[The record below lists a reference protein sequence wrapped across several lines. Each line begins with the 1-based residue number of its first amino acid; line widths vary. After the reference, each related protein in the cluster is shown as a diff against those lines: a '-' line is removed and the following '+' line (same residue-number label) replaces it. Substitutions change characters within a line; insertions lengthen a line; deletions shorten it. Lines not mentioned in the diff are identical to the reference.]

1 MVGQADLKHMNHLM
15 REFDALRLGE
25 MGDFIGAFREHRKQL
40 RANGPAQVDM
50 LSRFGIS
57 MSETQ
62 HSAFLAWLLDAGASH
77 NQGDLFL
84 RTFLAVCRPK
94 PEVVIPGEYHVQTE
108 FWGGRSSIDIL
119 LYQPGEFLLYI
130 ENKTVSPDTRG
141 QLEREFEDMC
151 RLGRAFAIPTHRQ
164 VAVYLTP
171 AGREHPDP
179 VYREEWYSA
188 SYTDL
193 GQALGALLPRL
204 GDARLKFALET
215 WLDAISIFTG
225 TWRQTMKGF
234 SEESVLIATHWTT
247 VLKIMEAR
255 ERTSQELGGILSSV
269 EAELKTGDW
278 WQSGWRAWPD
288 GPGFYISHANW
299 ELDDGWLPVWIGVY
313 DFDAD
318 HVFGLGIPP
327 TLYVGFREGY
337 EDLKHA
343 LLDKWGSQYEVG
355 IRYDEDSPYPIVQDL
370 PKCLEEEGAVRAYP
384 QAVREQMLDFFT
396 RYAAR
401 LMDADELIREHVPGG
416 QKRKS
421 QSRKR

>member
-1 MVGQADLKHMNHLM
+1 MVGAAELKQMDHLM
-15 REFDALRLGE
+15 REFSVLRLGE
-25 MGDFIGAFREHRKQL
+25 IENFIGAFREHRKQL
-40 RANGPAQVDM
+40 RGSELAQIDM

-62 HSAFLAWLLDAGASH
+62 HSAFLAWLLDAEASH

-84 RTFLAVCRPK
+84 RTFLAVCQPK
-94 PEVVIPGEYHVQTE
+94 PEVVAPGEYHVQTE

-130 ENKTVSPDTRG
+130 ENKTVSPDTPG
-141 QLEREFEDMC
+141 QLSREFEDMR

-171 AGREHPDP
+171 TGREHPDP
-179 VYREEWYSA
+179 VYREEWCSA

-215 WLDAISIFTG
+215 WLDAISIFTH

-255 ERTSQELGGILSSV
+255 ERIARELQAILSSV
-269 EAELKTGDW
+269 EADLKTLPW
-278 WQSGWRAWPD
+278 WGPGWRSWPD
-288 GPGFYISHANW
+288 GHLGFYISN
-299 ELDDGWLPVWIGVY
+299 LDWHSDAAEEVVWLGV
-313 DFDAD
+313 
-318 HVFGLGIPP
+318 G
-327 TLYVGFREGY
+327 
-337 EDLKHA
+337 
-343 LLDKWGSQYEVG
+343 
-355 IRYDEDSPYPIVQDL
+355 
-370 PKCLEEEGAVRAYP
+370 
-384 QAVREQMLDFFT
+384 
-396 RYAAR
+396 
-401 LMDADELIREHVPGG
+401 ELIREHLPGG
-416 QKRKS
+416 KKRKS
-421 QSRKR
+421 RG

>member
-1 MVGQADLKHMNHLM
+1 MLGEAELKQMHCLL
-15 REFDALRLGE
+15 REFSMLRLGE
-25 MGDFIGAFREHRKQL
+25 IEEFIGAFREHREQL
-40 RANGPAQVDM
+40 RRSEPAQIDM

-130 ENKTVSPDTRG
+130 ENKTVSLDTRG
-141 QLEREFEDMC
+141 QLSREFEDMR
-151 RLGRAFAIPTHRQ
+151 RLGRAFGIPTRRQ

-171 AGREHPDP
+171 AGRAHPDP

-215 WLDAISIFTG
+215 WLDAISKFTD
-225 TWRQTMKGF
+225 TRRQTMKDF
-234 SEESVLIATHWTT
+234 SEESVLIARNWTT
-247 VLKIMEAR
+247 VLKIVEVK
-255 ERTSQELGGILSSV
+255 ERISQELGGILSSV
-269 EAELKTGDW
+269 ETELKTRAW
-278 WQSGWRAWPD
+278 WQSGWHAWPD

-299 ELDDGWLPVWIGVY
+299 ELDDGWLLVWIGVY

-343 LLDKWGSQYEVG
+343 LLDKWDSQDEAG
-355 IRYDEDSPYPIVQDL
+355 IRCDEDSPYPIVQDL
-370 PKCLEEEGAVRAYP
+370 PKCLEEESAVRAYP
-384 QAVREQMLDFFT
+384 EVVREQMIAFFT
-396 RYAAR
+396 RYATR
-401 LMDADELIREHVPGG
+401 LMDADGLIREHRPRGK
-416 QKRKS
+416 KRKS
-421 QSRKR
+421 KG